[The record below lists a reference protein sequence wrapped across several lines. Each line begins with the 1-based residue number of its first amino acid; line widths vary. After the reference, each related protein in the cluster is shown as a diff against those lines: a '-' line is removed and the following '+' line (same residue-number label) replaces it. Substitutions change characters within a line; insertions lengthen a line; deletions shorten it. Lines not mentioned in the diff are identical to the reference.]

1 MNRVLAALVAWLAL
15 GAAAGSGAR
24 LPSVPPNVPDR
35 VFLNGRVWTGDPA
48 RPRATALAVRG
59 DVLTAVGSDRD
70 IRPLAGTR
78 TEVVDL
84 KGRFVAPGFND
95 AHLHFLVIETVDLA
109 QVWSVGEIQRRIR
122 DYAAAH
128 KEKSWVV
135 GRGWFYGA
143 FPGGLP
149 HRRQLDEAV
158 PDRPAFMTGYD
169 GHTGWANTRA
179 LAAAGITRDTPDP
192 VGGVI
197 VKDEAGE
204 PTGVLKETAQR
215 LVRRHVPEPTDA
227 DRYQALRRRLAEAAS
242 YGLTSVQNASFQ
254 AAELPVYER
263 VLAEGGLKVRVYWAV
278 PFLKDAPAADL
289 ARFKALRAQYPGPM
303 VKFGAAKGFIDGVVE
318 SKTAAM
324 FEDYVGGGGA
334 GQLNWSDEDLFR
346 TAASYDREGFQ
357 ILFHAIGD
365 RAIDQALRAFEHAAK
380 VNGTSGRRHRIE
392 HVEVP
397 RLADLP
403 RFKALGVIAS
413 TQALFANPDKNTLE
427 VYAVNLGP
435 ERAARAM
442 PFKSIDDAG
451 VTQAFGSDSPVFS
464 METLTGI
471 YAAAVRKT
479 PEGTPPGGW
488 QPHERIPVKA
498 ALRHFTV
505 DAAYASF
512 EEHRKG
518 MLAAGKLADFVVLS
532 DDILA
537 PPAER
542 ILRTKVLLT
551 VMGGRDTF
559 RAPEF

>member
-1 MNRVLAALVAWLAL
+1 MAFLLASLALLAAFAAPPDPVVA
-15 GAAAGSGAR
+15 
-24 LPSVPPNVPDR
+24 DR
-35 VFLNGRVWTGDPA
+35 VFINGRIWTGDRA

-59 DVLTAVGSDRD
+59 EAVTAVGSDAE
-70 IRPLAGTR
+70 IRSLAGAR

-109 QVWSVGEIQRRIR
+109 QVWNVGEIQRRIR

-128 KEKSWVV
+128 REKPWVV

-169 GHTGWANTRA
+169 GHTGWANSRA
-179 LAAAGITRDTPDP
+179 LALAGITRDTPDP
-192 VGGVI
+192 IGGAI
-197 VKDEAGE
+197 VKDDSGE
-204 PTGVLKETAQR
+204 PTGVLKESAQR
-215 LVRRHVPEPTDA
+215 LVRRLLPEPTDE
-227 DRYQALRRRLAEAAS
+227 DRYQGLRRRLAEAAS

-278 PFLKDAPAADL
+278 PFLKDAATADF
-289 ARFKALRAQYPGPM
+289 ARFKELRAKYPGPM
-303 VKFGAAKGFIDGVVE
+303 MKFGAAKGMIDGVVE

-324 FEDYVGGGGA
+324 FDAYVGGGGA
-334 GQLNWSDEDLFR
+334 GHLNWTDEDLFR
-346 TAASYDREGFQ
+346 TAALYDREGFQ
-357 ILFHAIGD
+357 IFFHAIGD
-365 RAIDQALRAFEHAAK
+365 RAIDQALRAFEHAGR
-380 VNGTSGRRHRIE
+380 VNRTSGRRHRIE

-397 RLADLP
+397 RLADLR

-413 TQALFANPDKNTLE
+413 TQALFTNPDQNTLG

-464 METLTGI
+464 METLKGI
-471 YAAAVRKT
+471 YAAATRTT
-479 PEGTPPGGW
+479 PEGTPAGGW
-488 QPHERIPVKA
+488 QPHERISVEA

-505 DAAYASF
+505 DAAFASF
-512 EEHRKG
+512 EERRKG
-518 MLAAGKLADFVVLS
+518 TLAAGKLADFVVLS

-537 PPAER
+537 PPLER

>member
-1 MNRVLAALVAWLAL
+1 VKAAVLVASLTLVAAA
-15 GAAAGSGAR
+15 GAAA
-24 LPSVPPNVPDR
+24 PPAPVPDR
-35 VFLNGRVWTGDPA
+35 IFLNGRVWTGDTA
-48 RPRATALAVRG
+48 RPWATALAVKG
-59 DVLTAVGSDRD
+59 DLLIAVGTDAD
-70 IRPLAGTR
+70 VRPLIRKR
-78 TEVVDL
+78 TEVIDL
-84 KGRFVAPGFND
+84 KGRFVSPGFND
-95 AHLHFLVIETVDLA
+95 AHIHFLVVETVDLGPA
-109 QVWSVGEIQRRIR
+109 KNVAEIQRLIR

-128 KEKSWVV
+128 KEKPWVV

-149 HRRQLDEAV
+149 HRRLLDEVV

-169 GHTGWANTRA
+169 GHTGWANTKA

-192 VGGVI
+192 EGGSI
-197 VKDEAGE
+197 VKDESGE
-204 PTGVLKETAQR
+204 PTGVLKESAQR
-215 LVRRHVPEPTDA
+215 LVRRLVPEPTDE
-227 DRYQALRRRLAEAAS
+227 DRYQGLRKRLAEAAS

-254 AAELPVYER
+254 AVELPVYER
-263 VLAEGGLKVRVYWAV
+263 VRAEGGLKVRVYWAV
-278 PFLKDAPAADL
+278 PFLKDAPAADM
-289 ARFKALRAQYPGPM
+289 ARFKALRARYPGPLI
-303 VKFGAAKGFIDGVVE
+303 KFGAAKGFIDGVVE

-324 FEDYVGGGGA
+324 FDDYVGGGGA
-334 GQLNWSDEDLFR
+334 GHLNWSDEDLFR
-346 TAASYDREGFQ
+346 TAAAYDREGFQ
-357 ILFHAIGD
+357 IFFHAIGD

-380 VNGTSGRRHRIE
+380 ANGTSGRRHRIE
-392 HVEVP
+392 HIEVP
-397 RLADLP
+397 RLADLA

-413 TQALFANPDKNTLE
+413 TQALFANPDQNTLE

-471 YAAAVRKT
+471 YAAATRTT

-488 QPHERIPVKA
+488 QPQERISAEA
-498 ALRHFTV
+498 ALRHFTA

-518 MLAAGKLADFVVLS
+518 TLTAGRLADFVVLS

-559 RAPEF
+559 RAREF

>member
-1 MNRVLAALVAWLAL
+1 MNRVLAAFVLTGAF
-15 GAAAGSGAR
+15 AAAGPGAQ
-24 LPSVPPNVPDR
+24 LPSPASNVPDR
-35 VFLNGRVWTGDPA
+35 MFLNGRIWTGDPA
-48 RPRATALAVRG
+48 RPWATALAVQG
-59 DVLTAVGSDRD
+59 DVLIAVGSDGD
-70 IRPLAGTR
+70 VRPLIRRR
-78 TEVVDL
+78 TEVIDL

-109 QVWSVGEIQRRIR
+109 QVWSVGEIQRLIR
-122 DYAAAH
+122 DYASAH
-128 KEKSWVV
+128 KEKPWVV

-149 HRRQLDEAV
+149 HRRMLDEAV

-197 VKDEAGE
+197 VRDESGE

-215 LVRRHVPEPTDA
+215 LVRGLVPEPTDEE
-227 DRYQALRRRLAEAAS
+227 RYQALRRRLAQAAS

-263 VLAEGGLKVRVYWAV
+263 VLAEGGLEVRVYWAV

-289 ARFKALRAQYPGPM
+289 ARFKALRARYRGPM
-303 VKFGAAKGFIDGVVE
+303 IKFGAAKGFIDGVVE

-324 FEDYVGGGGA
+324 FGDYVGGGGA
-334 GQLNWSDEDLFR
+334 GHLNWSDEDLLR
-346 TAASYDREGFQ
+346 TAALYDREGFQ
-357 ILFHAIGD
+357 IFFHAIGD

-392 HVEVP
+392 HIEVP

-403 RFKALGVIAS
+403 RFKALGVVAS

-451 VTQAFGSDSPVFS
+451 VRQAFGSDSPVFS

-471 YAAAVRKT
+471 YAAATRTT

-488 QPHERIPVKA
+488 QPHERISTEA

-505 DAAYASF
+505 DAAYTSF

-518 MLAAGKLADFVVLS
+518 TLAAGKLADFVVLS

-542 ILRTKVLLT
+542 VLRTKVLLT

>member
-1 MNRVLAALVAWLAL
+1 MRVLVVAALLLV
-15 GAAAGSGAR
+15 AAASPAT
-24 LPSVPPNVPDR
+24 LPPMDPDR
-35 VFLNGRVWTGDPA
+35 IFVNGRVWTGDPA
-48 RPRATALAVRG
+48 RPRATALAARG
-59 DVLTAVGSDRD
+59 DMLITVGSDAEVRSLA
-70 IRPLAGTR
+70 RPGT
-78 TEVVDL
+78 EIVDL

-95 AHLHFLVIETVDLA
+95 AHLHFLVVETVDLGPA
-109 QVWSVGEIQRRIR
+109 QNVAEVQRLIR

-128 KEKSWVV
+128 KEKPWVV

-149 HRRQLDEAV
+149 HRRLLDEAV

-179 LAAAGITRDTPDP
+179 LAAAGVTRDTPDP
-192 VGGVI
+192 EGGVI
-197 VKDEAGE
+197 VRDESGE

-215 LVRRHVPEPTDA
+215 LVRRLVPEPTEE
-227 DRYQALRRRLAEAAS
+227 DRYQGLRKRLAEAAS

-254 AAELPVYER
+254 AADLPVYER

-278 PFLKDAPAADL
+278 PFLKDAPAADM
-289 ARFKALRAQYPGPM
+289 ARFKALRSKYPGPM
-303 VKFGAAKGFIDGVVE
+303 IKFGAAKGFIDGVVE

-324 FEDYVGGGGA
+324 FDEYVGGGGA
-334 GQLNWSDEDLFR
+334 GHLNWSDEDLLR
-346 TAASYDREGFQ
+346 TAARYDREGFQ
-357 ILFHAIGD
+357 IFFHAIGD
-365 RAIDQALRAFEHAAK
+365 RAIDQALRAYEHAAK

-392 HVEVP
+392 HIEVP
-397 RLADLP
+397 RLADLK
-403 RFKALGVIAS
+403 RFKALGVVAS
-413 TQALFANPDKNTLE
+413 TQALFANPDQNTLE

-435 ERAARAM
+435 ERAKRAM
-442 PFKSIDDAG
+442 PFKSIDEAG
-451 VTQAFGSDSPVFS
+451 VAQAFGSDSPVFS

-471 YAAAVRKT
+471 YAATTRTT
-479 PEGTPPGGW
+479 PQGTPAGGW
-488 QPHERIPVKA
+488 QPHERISTEA

-512 EEHRKG
+512 EERRKG
-518 MLAAGKLADFVVLS
+518 TLAGGRLADFVVLS

>member
-1 MNRVLAALVAWLAL
+1 MNRVLAALVLTGALAP
-15 GAAAGSGAR
+15 AASAQP
-24 LPSVPPNVPDR
+24 PSFVPGR

-48 RPRATALAVRG
+48 RPWATALAVQG
-59 DVLTAVGSDRD
+59 DVLIAVGSDRD
-70 IRPLAGTR
+70 VRPLIRRR
-78 TEVVDL
+78 TEVIDL

-95 AHLHFLVIETVDLA
+95 AHIHFLVIETVDLGPGGNVA
-109 QVWSVGEIQRRIR
+109 EIQRLIR
-122 DYAAAH
+122 DYAAAYP
-128 KEKSWVV
+128 EKPWVV

-149 HRRQLDEAV
+149 HRRLLDEVV
-158 PDRPAFMTGYD
+158 PDRPALMTGYD
-169 GHTGWANTRA
+169 GHTGWANTKA
-179 LAAAGITRDTPDP
+179 LAAAGITRETPDP
-192 VGGVI
+192 ANGVI
-197 VKDEAGE
+197 VKDDSGE
-204 PTGVLKETAQR
+204 PTGVLKEAAQR
-215 LVRRHVPEPTDA
+215 LVRRLVPEPTA
-227 DRYQALRRRLAEAAS
+227 EDRYQALRRRLAQAAS
-242 YGLTSVQNASFQ
+242 YGLTSVQNASFL
-254 AAELPVYER
+254 AADLPAYQR

-278 PFLKDAPAADL
+278 PFLKDPAAADM
-289 ARFKALRAQYPGPM
+289 ARFKALRAQYRGPM
-303 VKFGAAKGFIDGVVE
+303 IKFGAAKGFLDGVVE

-324 FEDYVGGGGA
+324 FDDYVGGGGA
-334 GQLNWSDEDLFR
+334 GQLNWSDEDLLR
-346 TAASYDREGFQ
+346 TAALYDREGFQ
-357 ILFHAIGD
+357 IFFHAIGD

-397 RLADLP
+397 RLSDLK

-413 TQALFANPDKNTLE
+413 TQALFANPDQNTLE

-451 VTQAFGSDSPVFS
+451 LRQAFGSDSPVFS

-471 YAAAVRKT
+471 YAAATRTT

-488 QPHERIPVKA
+488 QPHERISTEA

-518 MLAAGKLADFVVLS
+518 MLAAGMLADFVVLS

-537 PPAER
+537 QSAER
-542 ILRTKVLLT
+542 LPRTKVLLT

>member
-1 MNRVLAALVAWLAL
+1 MRAAFLAASLTLA
-15 GAAAGSGAR
+15 AAAGATAQT
-24 LPSVPPNVPDR
+24 PVPDR
-35 VFLNGRVWTGDPA
+35 VFLNGRVWTGDRA
-48 RPRATALAVRG
+48 RPRATALAVQR
-59 DVLTAVGSDRD
+59 DLLIAVGSDAEVRAL
-70 IRPLAGTR
+70 IRRG
-78 TEVVDL
+78 TEVIDL

-95 AHLHFLVIETVDLA
+95 AHIHFLVVETVDLGPA
-109 QVWSVGEIQRRIR
+109 KTVGEIQRAIR

-128 KEKSWVV
+128 KDKPWVV

-149 HRRQLDEAV
+149 HRRQLDEVV

-169 GHTGWANTRA
+169 GHTGWANTKA
-179 LAAAGITRDTPDP
+179 LLAAGITRDTPDP
-192 VGGVI
+192 EGGVI
-197 VKDEAGE
+197 VKDESGE
-204 PTGVLKETAQR
+204 PTGVLKESAQR
-215 LVRRHVPEPTDA
+215 LVRRLVPEPSDE
-227 DRYQALRRRLAEAAS
+227 DRYQGLRRRLAEAAS

-254 AAELPVYER
+254 AVELPVYDR
-263 VLAEGGLKVRVYWAV
+263 VRAEGGLTVRVYWAV
-278 PFLKDAPAADL
+278 PFLKGAPAEEM
-289 ARFKALRAQYPGPM
+289 ARFKALRARYPGPLI
-303 VKFGAAKGFIDGVVE
+303 KFGAAKGFIDGVVE

-324 FEDYVGGGGA
+324 FADYVGGGGA
-334 GQLNWSDEDLFR
+334 GHLNWMDEELLK
-346 TAASYDREGFQ
+346 TAAAYDREGFQ
-357 ILFHAIGD
+357 IFFHAIGD

-392 HVEVP
+392 HIEVP
-397 RLADLP
+397 RLADLA
-403 RFKALGVIAS
+403 RFKALGVVAS
-413 TQALFANPDKNTLE
+413 TQALFANPDQNTLE

-471 YAAAVRKT
+471 YAAVTRTT
-479 PEGTPPGGW
+479 PAGTPAGGW
-488 QPHERIPVKA
+488 QPHERISPEA
-498 ALRHFTV
+498 ALRHFTA

-518 MLAAGKLADFVVLS
+518 TLAAGKLADFVVLS

>member
-1 MNRVLAALVAWLAL
+1 MKPVPAALALTVALASG
-15 GAAAGSGAR
+15 GAAVAPRASA
-24 LPSVPPNVPDR
+24 VPDR

-48 RPRATALAVRG
+48 RPWATALAVRG
-59 DVLTAVGSDRD
+59 DTLTAVGRD
-70 IRPLAGTR
+70 DEVRPLVRKR

-95 AHLHFLVIETVDLA
+95 AHLHFLVVPTIDLGQDQTVA
-109 QVWSVGEIQRRIR
+109 AIQDRIR
-122 DYAAAH
+122 AYAAAN
-128 KEKSWVV
+128 KDKPWVV

-143 FPGGLP
+143 FPGGMP

-158 PDRPAFMTGYD
+158 PDRPAYMTGYD
-169 GHTGWANTRA
+169 GHTGWANSRA

-204 PTGVLKETAQR
+204 PTGVLKESAQR
-215 LVRRHVPEPTDA
+215 LVRALLPPPSDE

-263 VLAEGGLKVRVYWAV
+263 VLAEGGLLVRVYWAV
-278 PFLKDAPAADL
+278 PFVKDVPAADL
-289 ARFKALRAQYPGPM
+289 ARFKALRARYPGPV
-303 VKFGAAKGFIDGVVE
+303 VKFGAAKGFLDGVVE

-324 FEDYVGGGGA
+324 FEPYVGGGGA
-334 GQLNWSDEDLFR
+334 GTLDWSDDELFR
-346 TAASYDREGFQ
+346 TTALYDREGFQ
-357 ILFHAIGD
+357 VFFHAIGE

-380 VNGTSGRRHRIE
+380 VNGTTGRRHRIE

-397 RLADLP
+397 RLADLA

-413 TQALFANPDKNTLE
+413 TQALFANPDQNTVE

-451 VTQAFGSDSPVFS
+451 VVQAFGSDSPVFS
-464 METLTGI
+464 MATLAGI
-471 YAAAVRKT
+471 YAATTRT
-479 PEGTPPGGW
+479 NPDGTPKGGW
-488 QPHERIPVKA
+488 QPHERISAEA

-518 MLAAGKLADFVVLS
+518 TLSAGRLADFVVLS
-532 DDILA
+532 EDILA

-559 RAPEF
+559 RAPEP